1 MLCGQV
7 FLPPTPS
14 NAIISFYLLVAT
26 VGVLTSPVLAGV
38 AVVVALVHVE
48 VAVGSLEA
56 GLAGAAVVVA
66 QRGALGSV
74 PTGLIST
81 VVLLLAELASPAQ
94 GTGAGEGVQRGEVA
108 APPVTAGVGVA
119 GVVHR
124 GLAQGVGEAQGTGA
138 GEGGDLA
145 LVLVHHTTPSILTDL
160 LPSAAGVQVLAVLSN
175 VFRGASRKQSDLVT
189 RSDGKLYTVCQI
201 F

>member
-66 QRGALGSV
+66 QRGALASV
-74 PTGLIST
+74 PAGVVST

-94 GTGAGEGVQRGEVA
+94 GTGAGEGG
-108 APPVTAGVGVA
+108 
-119 GVVHR
+119 H
-124 GLAQGVGEAQGTGA
+124 
-138 GEGGDLA
+138 
-145 LVLVHHTTPSILTDL
+145 LVLELVHHAPTSVLTDL
-160 LPSAAGVQVLAVLSN
+160 LSELEREQSLHIPRAAGVQVLAVFSN
-175 VFRGASRKQSDLVT
+175 IFLGASRKQEDTLSFP
-189 RSDGKLYTVCQI
+189 Y
-201 F
+201 